1 MSKLFQLS
9 VPFGNDLHSLILTE
23 EEMNKIQSGG
33 VLTKR
38 FRDSMEGESYI
49 FKYQFNSKQH
59 PEHSLV
65 MYYDDAEGFIGD
77 LSDAYIS
84 EM

>member
-1 MSKLFQLS
+1 MSKQFQLS

-23 EEMNKIQSGG
+23 NEMKKIQSGG

>member
-1 MSKLFQLS
+1 MSKQFQLS

-23 EEMNKIQSGG
+23 NEMKKFNQG

-38 FRDSMEGESYI
+38 FRDTMEGVYI

-65 MYYDDAEGFIGD
+65 IYYDDAEGFIGNPT
-77 LSDAYIS
+77 LHQ
-84 EM
+84 

>member
-1 MSKLFQLS
+1 MSKKFELS
-9 VPFGNDLHSLILTE
+9 IPFGTDFHSVILTQKE
-23 EEMNKIQSGG
+23 LEKIQSGG

-49 FKYQFNSKQH
+49 FIYQFNSKQH
-59 PEHSLV
+59 GHSLV

-77 LSDAYIS
+77 LSEAIIH
-84 EM
+84 ER